1 MAAAQVGPARPA
13 GPARSPSPRAA
24 FAAPGSQ
31 WPAEPS
37 PPPPPRPQS
46 ALHHWPQRAGAPP
59 EGSGGNG
66 VRPRRGEP
74 GGPGI
79 GSLDMVLVLLVQ
91 VWALQEATSL
101 SVRQGPR
108 FLHVR
113 QDSQVTLACQVV
125 LTQAWEQLRVW
136 WTKDHDVLCGL
147 LLFTNGNL
155 SLEDC
160 GPRGWLSWQPPG
172 NFTLQLDHVSLRD
185 GGNYVCWAAVEIPE
199 LEEAEGNG
207 TQLLVERDGWL
218 TNPNQ
223 ISFPGAPPARPSSS
237 SAPAP
242 LPSDRLLPYPAP
254 NAGLLALLVAGGV
267 AVAAVALAA
276 WIWGRRRCGQQDTG
290 NRAGNPLYSNVL
302 YWPRRAPKTEAWPV
316 EGKALDIPREGQKG
330 QSFYS
335 VSFSKRPSP
344 QQRQAPRPCP
354 GPSPNHPIST
364 GGVSPGPGPSRQP
377 RPRGPPEL
385 RGGTETLE
393 TRTGPPCGHT
403 KPRLIPGELG
413 GPAAQPISFREGPCP
428 HFCGAGPLTCPQ
440 HTQ

>member
-1 MAAAQVGPARPA
+1 M
-13 GPARSPSPRAA
+13 
-24 FAAPGSQ
+24 
-31 WPAEPS
+31 
-37 PPPPPRPQS
+37 
-46 ALHHWPQRAGAPP
+46 
-59 EGSGGNG
+59 
-66 VRPRRGEP
+66 
-74 GGPGI
+74 

-108 FLHVR
+108 FLQVR

-223 ISFPGAPPARPSSS
+223 ISFPG
-237 SAPAP
+237 
-242 LPSDRLLPYPAP
+242 
-254 NAGLLALLVAGGV
+254 
-267 AVAAVALAA
+267 
-276 WIWGRRRCGQQDTG
+276 
-290 NRAGNPLYSNVL
+290 NPLYSNVL

-385 RGGTETLE
+385 RGGTETLG

-403 KPRLIPGELG
+403 KQRLIPGELG